1 MNTPSEVQQQED
13 MYGMAE
19 MPNLIP
25 PAGALQPSPVIPYE
39 LGQAGRTGP
48 DLSAPRRLQRAPKLG
63 QIGRST
69 RVVIDDEDLDDIIN
83 NNRSFPVSQRVSPVA

>member
-1 MNTPSEVQQQED
+1 MNTPTEVQQQEV

-19 MPNLIP
+19 MPDLIP
-25 PAGALQPSPVIPYE
+25 PTGALQPSPVLPYDH
-39 LGQAGRTGP
+39 GQAGRNRP
-48 DLSAPRRLQRAPKLG
+48 DLSAPRRMQRAPKLG

-83 NNRSFPVSQRVSPVA
+83 NNRSFPASQRVSPVA